1 MVESLV
7 VYTVGPSNITN
18 VGVSVDSVDSMA
30 EGINSS
36 SSILDVGFEVGETA
50 LRD

>member
-7 VYTVGPSNITN
+7 VYTVGPSYITN
-18 VGVSVDSVDSMA
+18 VGVSVDSMA
-30 EGINSS
+30 EGLDIEST
-36 SSILDVGFEVGETA
+36 SIVYVGFEVGETA